1 MRRTEKC
8 LVLNGIEVAK
18 CVLTLLHLYLQ
29 GKGRKSSPLA
39 ASVAEAQQ
47 ATASPGGEKFR

>member
-18 CVLTLLHLYLQ
+18 CLLTLLHLYLQ